1 MIDNSL
7 IYEKYRKLL
16 EGMLERDELFDKC
29 VVEGL
34 RWDGYYH
41 YEFSEVY
48 SMDELDEICYGM
60 SFIDFLDKVHN
71 NHFSTDDEYF
81 IWDAE
86 GIQSLEDDEAK
97 HKYYTDQTDIS
108 DLATYLIENYSH
120 LNLEWIDNVLDN
132 VVATIS
138 NGDVLTDFELN
149 EKYHELCKE
158 WGYENE

>member
-16 EGMLERDELFDKC
+16 EQMLESDELFDKC

-48 SMDELDEICYGM
+48 SMDELDDICYGM
-60 SFIDFLDKVHN
+60 TFEKFLDEIHN

-81 IWDAE
+81 VYDDE
-86 GIQSLEDDEAK
+86 GIRSLEDDDAK
-97 HKYYTDQTDIS
+97 HEYYTDQTDIP
-108 DLATYLIENYSH
+108 DLASYLIENYSH
-120 LNLEWIDNVLDN
+120 INLDWIDQTLDEI
-132 VVATIS
+132 VSTI
-138 NGDVLTDFELN
+138 NNDDGLTDFELN
-149 EKYHELCKE
+149 EKYHELCDE
-158 WGYENE
+158 LGVEL

>member
-16 EGMLERDELFDKC
+16 EQMLESDDIFDKC
-29 VVEGL
+29 LVEGL

-41 YEFSEVY
+41 YGFSEVY

-60 SFIDFLDKVHN
+60 SFEEFFDKVHN

-81 IWDAE
+81 IWDDD

-97 HKYYTDQTDIS
+97 HSYYTGQTDIA

-120 LNLEWIDNVLDN
+120 LQLEWIDSTLDEI
-132 VVATIS
+132 VSTI
-138 NGDVLTDFELN
+138 NNDDGLTDFELN
-149 EKYHELCKE
+149 EKYHELCDE
-158 WGYENE
+158 LGVTE

>member
-16 EGMLERDELFDKC
+16 EQMLDSDNLFDEC

-48 SMDELDEICYGM
+48 SMDELDDVCYGM
-60 SFIDFLDKVHN
+60 TFEKFFDEVRN

-81 IWDAE
+81 IWDE
-86 GIQSLEDDEAK
+86 NGITSLVDDEAK
-97 HKYYTDQTDIS
+97 HEYYTAQTDIP

-120 LNLEWIDNVLDN
+120 LQLDCIDNTLDEI
-132 VVATIS
+132 VATI
-138 NGDVLTDFELN
+138 NNDDELTDFELN
-149 EKYHELCKE
+149 EKYHELC
-158 WGYENE
+158 NELGVEE